1 MSTRRQQGLPPT
13 DPPASSEQAASPP
26 ANPPA
31 SPGPRAVP
39 AIPTLYDGLVDDAAV
54 FPPGSAALPDAVIA
68 HRRHRDSWYAELVG
82 PLLIPAS
89 ALTALPGLLGDDERI
104 EVGVIA
110 DVPLARLAALCGGTD
125 PRIRIRQI
133 EAAVA
138 KRGEDPVP
146 GLREL
151 LAQAEPGLDLH
162 AEIPLTWGVTEAL
175 DLLAEARRDGIRA
188 TAKFRTGGLAAE
200 LYPTPVDL
208 AGLIVAC
215 RERAVPFKLTAGLHR
230 AVRHTDPETGFV
242 HHGFLNVLTACLAA
256 AAGEPLPSVTERLA
270 GTDAVLLIEGTRP
283 HRRQERPLWTSFG
296 TCDLANPIADLRAVG
311 LL

>member
-1 MSTRRQQGLPPT
+1 VSTGTVPALFAGLIDNAALLPPG
-13 DPPASSEQAASPP
+13 AAPF
-26 ANPPA
+26 ARVVVQH
-31 SPGPRAVP
+31 RAHE
-39 AIPTLYDGLVDDAAV
+39 AAWYGGL
-54 FPPGSAALPDAVIA
+54 L
-68 HRRHRDSWYAELVG
+68 G
-82 PLLIPAS
+82 PLLVPATVVPD
-89 ALTALPGLLGDDERI
+89 ALRAPGLDRPPVALIGDT
-104 EVGVIA
+104 GIA
-110 DVPLARLAALCGGTD
+110 RVPAQRAALIGAGYSVG
-125 PRIRIRQI
+125 RV

-151 LAQAEPGLDLH
+151 LDLADPGLDLH

-175 DLLAEARRDGIRA
+175 DLLADARRDGIRA

-200 LYPTPVDL
+200 LYPTAADL

-256 AAGEPLPSVTERLA
+256 AAGESLPSVTERLA
-270 GTDAVLLIEGTRP
+270 STDAVLLIDATRP
-283 HRRQERPLWTSFG
+283 HRRQQRPLWTSFG
-296 TCDLANPIADLRAVG
+296 TCDLADPIADLRAVG

>member
-1 MSTRRQQGLPPT
+1 VSTGTVPALFAGLIDNAALLPPG
-13 DPPASSEQAASPP
+13 AAPF
-26 ANPPA
+26 A
-31 SPGPRAVP
+31 RAVVQHR
-39 AIPTLYDGLVDDAAV
+39 AHEAAWYGGL
-54 FPPGSAALPDAVIA
+54 L
-68 HRRHRDSWYAELVG
+68 G
-82 PLLIPAS
+82 PLLVPATVVPE
-89 ALTALPGLLGDDERI
+89 ALRAPGLDRPPVALIGDTGI
-104 EVGVIA
+104 
-110 DVPLARLAALCGGTD
+110 ARLPAQRAALIAAGFPVG
-125 PRIRIRQI
+125 RV

-200 LYPTPVDL
+200 LFPTAGDL

-283 HRRQERPLWTSFG
+283 YRRQERPLWTSFG